1 MATRFEI
8 GAGMT
13 CRSVAFFLALGVAG
27 CSSASPPTGGLGTG
41 QEGPTG
47 PSNNGSTNNG
57 ASTGQGGGGGG
68 GGGGGTQTG
77 GSGST
82 ASSGGSS
89 TPSGPSAGTGS
100 SGSGPS
106 SGSGSKAG
114 SSSGSG
120 TTPSDGG
127 VAPTRGCG
135 QGTSCM
141 PGNDLTP
148 PAAGQG
154 YQIATPPGAITVQ
167 PGQESFLCY
176 YKTLPNTS
184 EFDVGKIQSWMTPGS
199 SHHFIAYQQTAGAA
213 ADGTLSACSFG
224 GGTWMYATSLPGEII
239 ELAMPQGVGLPLPAG
254 TQIMLNMHFIN
265 TGSTPVTP
273 QVKMNVVAAQ
283 SLQYRAGAM
292 VSFNAT
298 INVPP
303 ASAAGP
309 GKQTVYG
316 TCTAAAGS
324 KFFVM
329 TTHTH
334 KHAVESKVNYVSGG
348 QTTNLVDTTDWEH
361 PDVGLWNAPNFLT
374 VKAGDSFTYSCAYQ
388 NTGTTAVTVGETA
401 ASNEMCMA
409 IGYYFPAG
417 GAACQ

>member
-1 MATRFEI
+1 MAIRFEI
-8 GAGMT
+8 GAGT
-13 CRSVAFFLALGVAG
+13 ACLSLALFFAG
-27 CSSASPPTGGLGTG
+27 CSSAPPPAPGGLETG
-41 QEGPTG
+41 QASNGNPSG
-47 PSNNGSTNNG
+47 PSSPDNG

-68 GGGGGTQTG
+68 SGNTSTG
-77 GSGST
+77 GSGS
-82 ASSGGSS
+82 AVGSGGA
-89 TPSGPSAGTGS
+89 T
-100 SGSGPS
+100 
-106 SGSGSKAG
+106 
-114 SSSGSG
+114 SSSGSSAG
-120 TTPSDGG
+120 SAAGSGSPSKSGSSAGSSTGSTSAASDGG

-154 YQIATPPGAITVQ
+154 YQIATPAGGITVQ

-184 EFDVGKIQSWMTPGS
+184 EFDVGKMQSWMTPGS
-199 SHHFIAYQQTAGAA
+199 SHHFIAYNEGNAVQ

-239 ELAMPQGVGLPLPAG
+239 ELAMPQGVGLPLQAN

-273 QVKMNVVAAQ
+273 QVKMNVIATQ
-283 SLQYRAGAM
+283 NLQYRAAAM

-303 ASAAGP
+303 ATAAGP

-388 NTGTTAVTVGETA
+388 NTGTTPVTVGETA